1 MSIRKIIANIPV
13 IGYIARWFSG
23 IAFLPRHLSRFHH
36 GIDRDA
42 KKIAGL
48 EAGLLRANR
57 QIIELEEKLDNLR
70 LQSK

>member
-13 IGYIARWFSG
+13 VGYIARWVSG
-23 IAFLPRHLSRFHH
+23 FILLPRHLSRFHH

-42 KKIAGL
+42 KKIASL

-57 QIIELEEKLDNLR
+57 QIIELEEKLGKI
-70 LQSK
+70 SAGTS